1 MLAIFKLVLFKEG
14 DWMIWKSESWKYG
27 GTFLRKQVSIR
38 ETDCFKFITTQFLQ
52 TQPTLLKVFGLQKWF
67 LIVVNWN
74 RWKFK
79 PQTSFWRKIRFG
91 EVFAQIDQSCWYN
104 FDIFSNI
111 LFHLNSLKA
120 EGIIFP
126 GCFAIKGRG
135 TCVYNNMNFL
145 FHQSRVSSDYPRLQ
159 KTGEPLPLSEDQ
171 SEVRRNFV
179 CSSMSHKERL
189 STSKSKRFWLMFTN
203 RNIGFVGSQIM
214 IKF

>member
-1 MLAIFKLVLFKEG
+1 M
-14 DWMIWKSESWKYG
+14 
-27 GTFLRKQVSIR
+27 
-38 ETDCFKFITTQFLQ
+38 
-52 TQPTLLKVFGLQKWF
+52 
-67 LIVVNWN
+67 VNWN

-79 PQTSFWRKIRFG
+79 PQTSFWRVIRFG

-126 GCFAIKGRG
+126 RWFCCQGGGI
-135 TCVYNNMNFL
+135 
-145 FHQSRVSSDYPRLQ
+145 RVCTITWTFCSINQESARIILDYK

-189 STSKSKRFWLMFTN
+189 STSKSKRSWLMFTN
-203 RNIGFVGSQIM
+203 RNIGFEGSQIM